1 MTIEDVEDDIESD
14 EVTTIKDDFDIDDFN
29 KKKCTDQLT
38 IERFKK

>member
-29 KKKCTDQLT
+29 KKNVLT
-38 IERFKK
+38 S